1 MSQSIDRRVV
11 LIALTTLSA
20 MPAQANSA
28 RLKVYRSPT
37 CGCCMGWVRHMERD
51 GFSVD
56 VINQTDLAP
65 IKRSAGVPESLES
78 CHTAFIDGY
87 VVEGHV
93 PAKSVR
99 KLLSER
105 PDIIGIA
112 VAEMPTGSPGMEVPG
127 ARLEPFKVMTI
138 PKNGAPSVFVDFPNG
153 YRT

>member
-37 CGCCMGWVRHMERD
+37 CGCCIGWVRHMERD

-56 VINQTDLAP
+56 VINQADLAP

-93 PAKSVR
+93 PATSVR
-99 KLLSER
+99 KMLSER

-112 VAEMPTGSPGMEVPG
+112 VAEMPTGSPGMEMPG
-127 ARLEPFKVMTI
+127 APPEPFKVMTI